1 MTKFKKEKILFFKE
15 DNMCSYKKIT
25 GKHQLNAKEL
35 EDKLGVMAH
44 TSKDCATGTC
54 WNPPPLPT
62 PPRPPMP
69 FKNIFYKDFSEI
81 SNKNDSKDAFVLKEQ
96 LGSLY

>member
-1 MTKFKKEKILFFKE
+1 MY
-15 DNMCSYKKIT
+15 SYKKIT

-54 WNPPPLPT
+54 WSPPPSPT

-69 FKNIFYKDFSEI
+69 FPMLFKNVFYKNFSAI